1 MNQFKAYVMVTR
13 PPNGIL
19 MFIGILA
26 GVALSYSKIIRLEEL
41 VYSFIVAYTLNGS
54 SMVLNDYFDREIDKI
69 NAPHRP
75 LASGLIKPSHA
86 ILYSIILALIG
97 ITFAALISSY
107 CMIIAIISYIVAFL
121 YNSSWKKSGLT
132 GNFIVS
138 LVVSAPFIFGA
149 TMSDGYISE
158 RIMIF
163 IIPVILSNT
172 GREIIKGI
180 ADIEG
185 DAIRDVKSIARIK
198 GADKAALMGAIF
210 YISAVLFSPI
220 PYFMGLVSQAYLPIV
235 LMADAGFIQCSIKII
250 KSPSRE
256 NAIKVKNETLGWM
269 LVALIA
275 YIIGGIL

>member
-1 MNQFKAYVMVTR
+1 MDQLKAYVMITR
-13 PPNGIL
+13 PPNGVL

-26 GVALSYSKIIRLEEL
+26 GVAISYSKAIHIQEL
-41 VYSFIVAYTLNGS
+41 VYSFIVAYSLNGS

-75 LASGLIKPSHA
+75 LASGVIKPSHA
-86 ILYSIILALIG
+86 IVYSSILALIG
-97 ITFAALISSY
+97 LSLAALISFY
-107 CMIIAIISYIVAFL
+107 CMIVAIISYVAAFL
-121 YNSSWKKSGLT
+121 YNSSLKKSGLI
-132 GNFIVS
+132 GNLVVS

-163 IIPVILSNT
+163 IIPVILLNT

-185 DAIRDVKSIARIK
+185 DAIRNVKSIARTK
-198 GADKAALMGAIF
+198 GASKAALIGALF
-210 YISAVLFSPI
+210 YISAVLFSPL
-220 PYFMGLVSQAYLPIV
+220 PYFIGLVSQAYLPIV
-235 LMADAGFIQCSIKII
+235 LIADAGFIQCSIKII
-250 KSPSRE
+250 NNPNRE